1 MATAGYGAPSLNVK
15 KLNAT
20 INVRDS
26 KDSTNTTKMPTLNL
40 PGFPTG
46 QADRSFS
53 GFKQMKDIMSAN
65 APNLKKVRSE
75 AVHGTQN

>member
-1 MATAGYGAPSLNVK
+1 VDMATPGYGVPS
-15 KLNAT
+15 LNAT

-26 KDSTNTTKMPTLNL
+26 KDSTNTTKIPTLNL

-53 GFKQMKDIMSAN
+53 GFKKMKDIMSAN
-65 APNLKKVRSE
+65 VPNLKKVRSE
-75 AVHGTQN
+75 AVHGMQH